1 MRGSFKQTFVCVF
14 KKKKSLKKKRSVEPF
29 LCRTQPYFSS
39 RLIRLFALQSANF
52 SISLTCFILT
62 HIFLAFIFFF
72 SHLFNTQP
80 VALSL
85 QITFYL
91 SFPPPLLP
99 HTPPLSST
107 SLTVSVYYSSK
118 NGKQRCHC
126 GSILSA
132 QRVADGR
139 NLCRL

>member
-1 MRGSFKQTFVCVF
+1 MRGSFKQIFVFVF
-14 KKKKSLKKKRSVEPF
+14 KKKSFKKRSVEPF

-52 SISLTCFILT
+52 SISLTRFILT
-62 HIFLAFIFFF
+62 HIFLAFYFLLFPP
-72 SHLFNTQP
+72 FNTQP
-80 VALSL
+80 VVLSL

-91 SFPPPLLP
+91 SFPLLP